1 MKFKL
6 HHIGIAIK
14 NIDESK
20 KYYIELLGYNEDK
33 IIIDKQQN
41 LKALYLTK
49 DGTQMELLQ
58 KIDNNLNSPID
69 NILKSMGGGIH
80 HYCYEVNNLESKL
93 KEVSKYGF
101 IKINKKIHIYTE
113 FKTAFFITPDN
124 LLVELLERY

>member
-49 DGTQMELLQ
+49 DGIQMELLQ
-58 KIDNNLNSPID
+58 KIDKNLNSPID
-69 NILKSMGGGIH
+69 NILKTMGGGIH
-80 HYCYEVNNLESKL
+80 HHCYEVNNLESKL

-101 IKINKKIHIYTE
+101 IKVNKKIHIYNE

-124 LLVELLERY
+124 LLVELLEKY